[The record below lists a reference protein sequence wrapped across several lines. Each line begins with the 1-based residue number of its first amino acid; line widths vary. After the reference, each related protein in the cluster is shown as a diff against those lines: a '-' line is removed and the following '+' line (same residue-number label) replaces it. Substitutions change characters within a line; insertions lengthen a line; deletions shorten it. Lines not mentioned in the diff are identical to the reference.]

1 MSKKP
6 FRDAGITKEEILAK
20 MEESGNPWILAKAK
34 KLRAL
39 KSWTVDQLHEVL
51 CDMLGKDPKDLQK

>member
-6 FRDAGITKEEILAK
+6 FRSAGITKEEVLAQ
-20 MEESGNPWILAKAK
+20 MEASGNPWILAKAK

-39 KSWTVDQLHEVL
+39 KGWTVDQLHETL
-51 CDMLGKDPKDLQK
+51 CDMLGKDPTDILK